1 MTCTVVTKVDADAGV
16 GEELLKLVPELWAFQ
31 SMLGPLQVDNLD
43 PDILCF
49 SRNFHKKVW
58 GKFW

>member
-1 MTCTVVTKVDADAGV
+1 MTCTVVIKVDADAGV

-43 PDILCF
+43 PDIRVL
-49 SRNFHKKVW
+49 SADKRK
-58 GKFW
+58 